1 MNITVKKLAELHK
14 PAHNIRRHSDKQIT
28 EYIRSIEMFGQ
39 VKPLVVAEDGEIIA
53 GNGLYEALLRMGRE
67 TCDCYVMVGLT
78 DVQKKKLMMA
88 DNKVYELGF
97 TDVDAIEEL
106 VKELDGDV
114 DVPGW
119 DADLLEMLNSTT
131 DEADEAI
138 GSYGDF
144 PENEIAPINRHQ
156 AEEHIPYAET
166 PTYPVAPAQQPA
178 PTVSA
183 APQQPSTVLE
193 VSTPSEPQT
202 AAPEVD
208 SGVEQRRCIRCPK
221 CGELICL

>member
-1 MNITVKKLAELHK
+1 
-14 PAHNIRRHSDKQIT
+14 
-28 EYIRSIEMFGQ
+28 
-39 VKPLVVAEDGEIIA
+39 
-53 GNGLYEALLRMGRE
+53 MGRE

-119 DADLLEMLNSTT
+119 DADLLEMLNSTE
-131 DEADEAI
+131 DEADEMI
-138 GSYGDF
+138 GSYGEF
-144 PENEIAPINRHQ
+144 PESEISSINRQ
-156 AEEHIPYAET
+156 QNEEHVPYAAA
-166 PTYPVAPAQQPA
+166 PTYPVAPPDPQP
-178 PTVSA
+178 VSLVSEP
-183 APQQPSTVLE
+183 PQQPSPVLE
-193 VSTPSEPQT
+193 VSTPTELET
-202 AAPEVD
+202 AVPEAA
-208 SGVEQRRCIRCPK
+208 SGAEQHRYIRCPK

>member
-1 MNITVKKLAELHK
+1 MNITVKKLSDLHK
-14 PAHNIRRHSDKQIT
+14 PSHNIRRHSEKQLT

-119 DADLLEMLNSTT
+119 DADLLEMLNSTE
-131 DEADEAI
+131 DEADEMI
-138 GSYGDF
+138 SSYGDF
-144 PENEIAPINRHQ
+144 PENEVSSINRQ
-156 AEEHIPYAET
+156 QTEEHVPYAET
-166 PTYPVAPAQQPA
+166 PTYPVVTTPQPA
-178 PTVSA
+178 PVVSA
-183 APQQPSTVLE
+183 APQQPFPAQE
-193 VSTPSEPQT
+193 VSTPTEPQT
-202 AAPEVD
+202 AAPAAP
-208 SGVEQRRCIRCPK
+208 SGAEQHRYIRCPK